1 MSLSGTETSRS
12 RRPRKKA
19 RYGWPGVKGG
29 RARPTE
35 PQGEIGKYGRG
46 SGVPHPTDVL
56 VGKRIRT
63 RRRFLGM
70 NQQTLA
76 DKLGLTFQQVQ
87 KYEAGAN
94 RVSASALSTIADTL
108 RVPVSF
114 FFANSPIDHDARM
127 EQPET
132 IELLRCYYSFAN
144 DRVRQHFLEL
154 VKVAA
159 AAGKDAGPR
168 TTKG

>member
-1 MSLSGTETSRS
+1 MSTRPKIRPPGTVTERG
-12 RRPRKKA
+12 PLAVDMHVGA
-19 RYGWPGVKGG
+19 RV
-29 RARPTE
+29 RM
-35 PQGEIGKYGRG
+35 
-46 SGVPHPTDVL
+46 
-56 VGKRIRT
+56 
-63 RRRFLGM
+63 RRRFLGVS
-70 NQQTLA
+70 QQILA
-76 DKLGLTFQQVQ
+76 SQLGITFQQVQ
-87 KYEAGAN
+87 KYERGAN

-114 FFANSPIDHDARM
+114 FFASSPIDHDARM

-159 AAGKDAGPR
+159 AAGKDAR
-168 TTKG
+168 A

>member
-1 MSLSGTETSRS
+1 MIDRHGAEAALRAAERIND
-12 RRPRKKA
+12 RIDNA
-19 RYGWPGVKGG
+19 G
-29 RARPTE
+29 RAWRSGGHVSRHL

-46 SGVPHPTDVL
+46 TGVPHPTDMH

-76 DKLGLTFQQVQ
+76 DKLGLAFQQVQ

-94 RVSASALSTIADTL
+94 RVGASALSTIADAL

-114 FFANSPIDHDARM
+114 FFANSP
-127 EQPET
+127 T
-132 IELLRCYYSFAN
+132 
-144 DRVRQHFLEL
+144 FL
-154 VKVAA
+154 
-159 AAGKDAGPR
+159 PTR
-168 TTKG
+168 R

>member
-159 AAGKDAGPR
+159 AAGKDAR
-168 TTKG
+168 A